1 MKFGHYSNE
10 ELGIKRNLTCS
21 MFESKGVD
29 VEGANYSEQQLAK
42 ARRQYAGLLKE
53 AAAAKEQ
60 ARKLEKKLASA
71 PDEQVATIKS
81 EILRFRQDVVDK
93 IAEKLNAAIKSQTNL
108 SECKASREVYQEY
121 SQTCNVLSSLTSE
134 ILKRETKIKKKQR
147 QANRKMSNDID
158 EAKDVECWNPFGEQN
173 SGVVTEQMLAGHL
186 KDSYD
191 NEPGNGKS
199 LKSYIDAEVQHIL
212 DIARKNDI
220 KRDPALMRRW
230 IRDDIIGAYKE
241 LARFKI
247 KNSPENKKAFKK
259 ILQQFESY
267 ITKSVLQAR
276 LKNKELFMSNEL
288 DDNAADVQ
296 CANTKFTEDEIK
308 RCAEEMAFVLKKHF
322 SEGNGKQLEPIIR
335 SAVKSKI
342 FVAGH
347 FNKKMK
353 EDELVQQVC
362 DVIRNNSD
370 IVPDRRHDK
379 KRHEALIEA
388 VVKYYTPYIK
398 AQVQSAKQRNKDVF
412 MSNSIDKKPAAKYI
426 ARCTN
431 KKKARTLEKK
441 KPTNGTG
448 LCKHKRNIGDE
459 GTN

>member
-1 MKFGHYSNE
+1 MKFGHYSNA

-29 VEGANYSEQQLAK
+29 VECANYSEQQLAK

-121 SQTCNVLSSLTSE
+121 SQTCDVLSSLTSE

-158 EAKDVECWNPFGEQN
+158 EAKDVECGAKPGTKVLSEAL
-173 SGVVTEQMLAGHL
+173 LAQHL
-186 KDSYD
+186 HDSYD
-191 NEPGNGKS
+191 NEPGNGRS
-199 LKSYIDAEVQHIL
+199 LKSYIDASVKHIL
-212 DIARKNDI
+212 DIARENDI
-220 KRDPALMRRW
+220 KRDPALMRKW
-230 IRDDIIGAYKE
+230 IKEEIIGAYKE
-241 LARFKI
+241 LTHLSI
-247 KNSPENKKAFKK
+247 KDSPENRKQMKR
-259 ILQQFESY
+259 ILQQFDSY

-308 RCAEEMAFVLKKHF
+308 RCAEEMAFMEKKHF
-322 SEGNGKQLEPIIR
+322 SDGNGKQLESIIR
-335 SAVKSKI
+335 SGIKSKI
-342 FVAGH
+342 FVAGYL
-347 FNKKMK
+347 KQKLT
-353 EDELVQQVC
+353 EDALVQRIC
-362 DVIRNNSD
+362 NTIRNIGD

-398 AQVQSAKQRNKDVF
+398 AQVQSAKRRNKDVF
-412 MSNSIDKKPAAKYI
+412 MSNTIDKKPAVKYI

-431 KKKARTLEKK
+431 KKKTRTLEKK
-441 KPTNGTG
+441 KPISGTG
-448 LCKHKRNIGDE
+448 KCTSKRNIGDE
-459 GTN
+459 DTN